1 MIELELEI
9 EIHGRTLNVLVEADG
24 RVYRE
29 NYGEDADGNRGE
41 MRTELDDFEM
51 TVKDGHGKDIT
62 AKLKEKH
69 KSVYEDLE
77 EEAENALFEQFNEGP
92 EYEPDDE

>member
-1 MIELELEI
+1 MIQFEFEI
-9 EIHGRTLNVLVEADG
+9 EIEGHKILATVEADG
-24 RVYRE
+24 HVYRE

-41 MRTELDDFEM
+41 MRTMLDDFEM

-62 AKLKEKH
+62 DKLMKRH
-69 KSVYEDLE
+69 KGVYADIE
-77 EEAENALFEQFNEGP
+77 EEAEDLLFEEFNAGG

>member
-9 EIHGRTLNVLVEADG
+9 EIHGRKLNVTVEADG
-24 RVYRE
+24 HVYRE

-41 MRTELDDFEM
+41 MRTELDDFGM

-62 AKLKEKH
+62 AKLKAKH
-69 KSVYEDLE
+69 KTVYEDLE
-77 EEAENALFEQFNEGP
+77 EEAENALFEAHNEGQ
-92 EYEPDDE
+92 EYEPEFE

>member
-1 MIELELEI
+1 MIELEI
-9 EIHGRTLNVLVEADG
+9 EIEVHGRKLNVTVEADG
-24 RVYRE
+24 HVYTH
-29 NYGEDADGNRGE
+29 NYGADADGNRGE

-62 AKLKEKH
+62 DKLKARH

-77 EEAENALFEQFNEGP
+77 EEAENALFEAYDDGGD
-92 EYEPDDE
+92 YEPED

>member
-1 MIELELEI
+1 MIQFEFEI
-9 EIHGRTLNVLVEADG
+9 EIEGHKIVATVEADG
-24 RVYRE
+24 HVYRE

-62 AKLKEKH
+62 AKLKAKH
-69 KSVYEDLE
+69 ASVYADLE
-77 EEAENALFEQFNEGP
+77 EEAENALFEEFNDGGD
-92 EYEPDDE
+92 YEPDDE